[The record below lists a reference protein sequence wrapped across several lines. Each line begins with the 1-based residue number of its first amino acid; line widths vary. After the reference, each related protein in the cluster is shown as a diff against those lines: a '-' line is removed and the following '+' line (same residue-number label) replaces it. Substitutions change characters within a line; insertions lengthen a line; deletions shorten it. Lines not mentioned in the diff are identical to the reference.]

1 MKSYLIE
8 TSVII
13 DYLRGKEEATALL
26 ESLDGNLYSS
36 YICVA
41 ELYEGL
47 YRITN
52 RTTQEKT
59 VQTFFNS
66 LDSIYGLDIEIA
78 QKFGELRAFLKQKG
92 NVIEDFDLLLAAT
105 CIVYNLELITFNK
118 KHFSHVN
125 ELIIY
130 Q

>member
-1 MKSYLIE
+1 MRSYLVE

-13 DYLRGKEEATALL
+13 DYLRGKEQATSLL
-26 ESLDGNLYSS
+26 DSIDGNLSSS

-52 RTTQEKT
+52 RTKQEQA

-66 LDSIYGLDIEIA
+66 LDLIYGLDREVA
-78 QKFGELRAFLKQKG
+78 QKFGELRAALKQRG

-105 CIVYNLELITFNK
+105 CIVYNLILITFNT
-118 KHFSHVN
+118 KHFSH
-125 ELIIY
+125 
-130 Q
+130 